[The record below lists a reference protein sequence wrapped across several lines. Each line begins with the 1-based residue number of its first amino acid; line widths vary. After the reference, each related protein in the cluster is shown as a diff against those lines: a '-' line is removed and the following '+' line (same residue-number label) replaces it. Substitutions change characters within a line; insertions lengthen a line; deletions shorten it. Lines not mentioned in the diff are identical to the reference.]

1 MAYILQM
8 YSFEREKPIRRTMQN
23 GNQPQTPKTTWS
35 RRRSLLYTVI
45 IVSILLLLVEGVFR
59 IRFYFQ
65 YRDYST
71 SLSIQGNT
79 IQQDDSLLVF
89 RNRSFYLDYE
99 KRYQHNAEGMR
110 SKPGEVQLPEKKAG
124 DYWVFLLGGSAME
137 GMGSNKDGEWLD
149 ITGKKDFPW
158 NETIAWKLQ
167 EVLQQAM
174 PDKKVRVFNAAN
186 SSFTLQQS
194 YLRCKDLLSR
204 YRADF
209 VVSLDGQNN
218 PETLAENQTVM
229 DWSRADW
236 AMRPTRYFPTSWI
249 LPLSTHS
256 AAIYTLKQYNF
267 HRREDRRTTRNAEEG
282 YPRRTYWSGQP
293 LGKLT
298 FSERT
303 PAVDRA
309 VNAYYE
315 QLNRYDS
322 LLTAKQIPHLLLL
335 QPHLIFR
342 DPAKLKDTEKAVWNY
357 YCAAFNTAE
366 RNRFLLALREQFVP
380 AGYENSKTV
389 RILSAPDS
397 LDIPVFTDYC
407 HFTPEANQYL
417 VQWIAEQILLKEP

>member
-1 MAYILQM
+1 M
-8 YSFEREKPIRRTMQN
+8 YSFEREKPNRYTMEQ
-23 GNQPQTPKTTWS
+23 GNQPKANKQTWS
-35 RRRSLLYTVI
+35 RRRSLFYTVI
-45 IVSILLLLVEGVFR
+45 IVGFILLLTEGIFR

-71 SLSIQGNT
+71 SLAIQGNT

-110 SKPGEVQLPEKKAG
+110 SQPGDVLIPDKKEG

-158 NETIAWKLQ
+158 NETIAFKLQ
-167 EVLQQAM
+167 EQLQQAM

-194 YLRCKDLLSR
+194 YLRCKDLISR
-204 YRADF
+204 YKADYII
-209 VVSLDGQNN
+209 SLDGQNN
-218 PETLAENQTVM
+218 PETLAENETVM

-236 AMRPTRYFPTSWI
+236 ARRPTNYFPVTWI

-256 AAIYTLKQYNF
+256 ATVYTLKQYNF
-267 HRREDRRTTRNAEEG
+267 HRKEDQRTNRNAEEN
-282 YPRRTYWSGQP
+282 YPRRTYWASQPMGQ
-293 LGKLT
+293 LK
-298 FSERT
+298 FSELT

-309 VNAYYE
+309 VTAYYD
-315 QLNRYDS
+315 QLKAYDS
-322 LLTAKQIPHLLLL
+322 LLTANQIPHLLLL
-335 QPHLIFR
+335 QPHLVFR
-342 DPAKLKDTEKAVWNY
+342 DPAKMNGTEKAVWNY

-366 RNRFLLALREQFVP
+366 RNRFLLALRERLIP
-380 AGYENSKTV
+380 AGYANSKTV
-389 RILSAPDS
+389 QSLSAPDTLS
-397 LDIPVFTDYC
+397 RPVFTDYC

-417 VQWIAEQILLKEP
+417 VDFLAGQILNKQP